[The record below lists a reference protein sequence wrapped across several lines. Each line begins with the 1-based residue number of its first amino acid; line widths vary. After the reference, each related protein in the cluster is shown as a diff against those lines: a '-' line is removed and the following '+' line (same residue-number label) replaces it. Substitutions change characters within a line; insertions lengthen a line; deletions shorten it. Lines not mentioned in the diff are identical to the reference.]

1 MRTHGTPRAIPRWH
15 ARIIIHV
22 NEPTSEVPL
31 SGDDTDPGPSAGA
44 ERRGRARTWRRRGA
58 DILFRSFRFS
68 FRLAGSFYAAMGLVA
83 LGGGLVAILA
93 VWAFAEIAGHVQEGA
108 TQRFDEAA
116 LLWLAQHRSPLLD
129 RALLELTALG
139 TGLVVMTVVVV
150 AATFLWLTRHR
161 WSAGLLLLATAG
173 GLVLNN
179 VLKLGFGRPRPSV
192 VTWLGD
198 PSSSSFPSG
207 HAMSAAIV
215 YGTVAYL
222 AARLQ
227 KRRVARLLTALVA
240 VLMIVGIA
248 LTRLYLGVHYP
259 SDVLAGIVVGLAW
272 AAFCMAMLEM
282 MQRLATRRAP
292 EMLEQERPR
301 EE

>member
-1 MRTHGTPRAIPRWH
+1 MTTPPSGGAAGGRGSRPPDPSPPLPAPP
-15 ARIIIHV
+15 ATSTDEG
-22 NEPTSEVPL
+22 EPSPL
-31 SGDDTDPGPSAGA
+31 AEA
-44 ERRGRARTWRRRGA
+44 ERRESARSWRAHAA
-58 DILFRSFRFS
+58 DLLFRTFRFS
-68 FRLAGSFYAAMGLVA
+68 YRLAGSFYAAMGLVA
-83 LGGGLVAILA
+83 LAGGLVAVA
-93 VWAFAEIAGHVQEGA
+93 GVWAFAEIAGNVSEGA
-108 TQRFDEAA
+108 TQRFDERA

-139 TGLVVMTVVVV
+139 TGLVVLTVVVV
-150 AATFLWLTRHR
+150 AATFLWLSRHR
-161 WSAGLLLLATAG
+161 FSAGLLLLATAG

-179 VLKLGFGRPRPSV
+179 VLKLGFDRARPSV
-192 VTWLGD
+192 VPWLGD
-198 PSSSSFPSG
+198 PVSSSFPSG

-227 KRRVARLLTALVA
+227 ASLLARLLTALVA
-240 VLMIVGIA
+240 VLVIVAIA

-282 MQRLATRRAP
+282 MQRLAKRRAP
-292 EMLEQERPR
+292 ELLEQERPR
-301 EE
+301 EG